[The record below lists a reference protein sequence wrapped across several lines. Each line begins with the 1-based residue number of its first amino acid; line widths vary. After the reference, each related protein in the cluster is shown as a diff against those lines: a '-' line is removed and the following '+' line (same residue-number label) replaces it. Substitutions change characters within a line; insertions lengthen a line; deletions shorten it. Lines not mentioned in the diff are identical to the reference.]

1 MMNEGLQSVFLLWLK
16 GKIRQH
22 VLPPLKVF
30 EFGTSGVTRNLDPVV
45 TDGAGVLIILL
56 EFAAGD
62 LQAFAVVPF

>member
-1 MMNEGLQSVFLLWLK
+1 M
-16 GKIRQH
+16 
-22 VLPPLKVF
+22 PPLKVF

-45 TDGAGVLIILL
+45 ADGAGVLVILL